1 MTPDPSVG
9 SFLGAGRRT
18 ASAVLAIGLVVSALL
33 SLGMF
38 LRERS
43 LARARFQERAS
54 DIVLRVEQS
63 VNTPLEHLHATASLM
78 RAQPNLDLEVFRQFA
93 RPLLA
98 RHKSL
103 AALEWAE
110 VVERSEREAFERRLT
125 LQRGH
130 PVEIREPGPNGSM
143 VRAPER
149 DVYLVITL
157 MEPWLPELEGF
168 DVRYEPVRQRS
179 VDAALA
185 ADGVHATS
193 KFTLVEDPPG
203 VYSVAVYEPIV
214 DEASAERR
222 VKGTGIALYRVD
234 PLVRA
239 ALPVGDGA
247 APDLALIDD
256 DASLSE
262 SDRLLFASRPGS
274 EAPGS
279 GYFAHSQRIG
289 FAGRSWSVVVSQPAR
304 IDTGTVWAV
313 GLGSVCLS
321 ALVALYLGNAVATR
335 KLRERVVA
343 LASLG
348 EYTLGRE
355 LGAGGMGTVFEAT
368 HRALRRRAAIK
379 LIHADKVNPE
389 MIERFA
395 REAKTTS
402 ELTHPNT
409 VTLFDY
415 GRTQDGRFYLVMEY
429 VEGLTFETLIKKF
442 GPQSEARVRHA
453 LIQVCHAL
461 TEAHERSVIHRDI
474 KPANLMLCVYG
485 GVHDFVKVLDFG
497 LAKDEKRHDGA
508 ISAANLVVGTTAYIA
523 PEVLVDPTRAGV
535 GSDLYAVGCVA
546 YYLLTGK
553 EVFAKP
559 SELAAIA
566 AHLTLPPPPM
576 PSISEAF
583 ERIVQKCLS
592 KKPEDRYASAR
603 PLARAL
609 SNLDLPPWSEVE
621 ASDWWAEHHIEP
633 VPPSITMRRRVRPVA
648 G

>member
-1 MTPDPSVG
+1 MTPDPSAAG
-9 SFLGAGRRT
+9 FLGAGRRT
-18 ASAVLAIGLVVSALL
+18 ATVALAVGLVVSALL
-33 SLGMF
+33 SLAMF

-43 LARARFQERAS
+43 LARSRFDQRAAAV
-54 DIVLRVEQS
+54 VLRVEQS
-63 VNTPLEHLHATASLM
+63 VNAPLEQLHATASLM
-78 RAQPNLDLEVFRQFA
+78 RAQPSLDLEVFRQFA

-110 VVERSEREAFERRLT
+110 VVQHGERPAFEQRLT
-125 LQRGH
+125 AQRGH
-130 PVEIREPGPNGSM
+130 PVEIREPGREGTMTRSPD
-143 VRAPER
+143 R
-149 DVYLVITL
+149 DFYVVITM

-168 DVRYEPVRQRS
+168 DVRYEPIRQAS
-179 VDAALA
+179 VDKALA
-185 ADGVHATS
+185 AEGVRSTA

-203 VYSVAVYEPIV
+203 VHSVAVYEPIAF
-214 DEASAERR
+214 DGDGDRKI
-222 VKGTGIALYRVD
+222 KGTGIALYRVD

-239 ALPVGDGA
+239 ALPTDEA
-247 APDLALIDD
+247 SPDLALIDD
-256 DASLSE
+256 EPSLSE
-262 SDRLLFASRPGS
+262 NERLLFASRPGS
-274 EAPGS
+274 QAPDS
-279 GYFAHSQRIG
+279 SSFAYTQRIA
-289 FAGRSWSVVVSQPAR
+289 FAGRNWSVVVSEPAR

-313 GLGSVCLS
+313 ALGSSCLGV
-321 ALVALYLGNAVATR
+321 LVALYLGNAVATR
-335 KLRERVVA
+335 TLRERLVA

-402 ELTHPNT
+402 ELSHPNT

-429 VEGLTFETLIKKF
+429 VEGFTFEALVRKF
-442 GPQSEARVRHA
+442 GPQREERVRHA
-453 LIQVCHAL
+453 LLQVCHAL

-535 GSDLYAVGCVA
+535 ASDIYAVGCVA
-546 YYLLTGK
+546 FYLLTGK
-553 EVFAKP
+553 EVFGKP

-566 AHLTLPPPPM
+566 AHLTMPPPPM

-592 KKPEDRYASAR
+592 KKPEDRFVSAR
-603 PLARAL
+603 QLARAL
-609 SNLDLPPWSEVE
+609 SNLELPPWSEVE
-621 ASDWWAEHHIEP
+621 ASDWWAENHIEP
-633 VPPSITMRRRVRPVA
+633 APPSITLRRRVRPV
-648 G
+648 GS